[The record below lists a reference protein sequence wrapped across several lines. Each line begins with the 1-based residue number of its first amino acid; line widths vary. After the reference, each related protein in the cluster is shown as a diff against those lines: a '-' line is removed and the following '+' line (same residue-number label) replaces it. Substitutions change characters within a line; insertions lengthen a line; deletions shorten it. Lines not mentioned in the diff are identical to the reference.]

1 MPYIFGFVSQKGGV
15 GKSTFARAA
24 AVALA
29 KSEYRVKLCDPDVQ
43 QGSTIDWYRRRLQ
56 HGAAPLASV
65 QSYRSVEDAL
75 GNGLDMPSSFD
86 AIVIDAAGRSSEAT
100 LKLAQNAHIL
110 IQPTSGTLDDLDP
123 SIRLFHDLRNK
134 GISPRKLVLALSRT
148 TTDAEQEMAREYVSQ
163 TGYLMLKTAIPDRSG
178 YKLAQNV
185 GNTILETS
193 FPSLNER
200 AEALVQELLDFL
212 QQ

>member
-15 GKSTFARAA
+15 GKSTLARAA

-29 KSEYRVKLCDPDVQ
+29 RSEYRVKLCDLDVQ

-56 HGAAPLASV
+56 HGSPPLASV

-75 GNGLDMPSSFD
+75 GNGLDVPPGFD

-100 LKLAQNAHIL
+100 LKLAQQAHIL

-123 SIRLFHDLRNK
+123 AIRLFHDLRNK
-134 GISPRKLVLALSRT
+134 GIPSKKLVLVLSRT
-148 TTDAEQEMAREYVSQ
+148 TTDAEQEMARDYVSQ
-163 TGYLMLKTAIPDRSG
+163 TGYRMLKTAIPDRSG
-178 YKLAQNV
+178 YKLAQNL

-200 AEALVQELLDFL
+200 AEALIEEVLDL
-212 QQ
+212 SKQ